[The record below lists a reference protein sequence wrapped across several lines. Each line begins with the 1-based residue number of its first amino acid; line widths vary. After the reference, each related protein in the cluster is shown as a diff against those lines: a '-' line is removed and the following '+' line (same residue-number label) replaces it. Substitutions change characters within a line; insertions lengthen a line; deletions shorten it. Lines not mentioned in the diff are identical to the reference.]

1 MTTSNDFKNGMII
14 RMNNVLYTI
23 VEFLHVKPG
32 KGGAFVRSKLK
43 NLLTGSV
50 IEKTFRGGEKVEDVT
65 VERTP
70 LEFSYM
76 NVDNYVFMDNK
87 TYEQFE
93 VTKEKVGAVKDY
105 IVEGIEVICYFLD
118 NEIILIEPPISV
130 NLKVVETQPGV
141 KGNTVSGG
149 SKPAT
154 LETGLIVN
162 VPLFINENDTIK
174 VDTRTN
180 SYKERV

>member
-14 RMNNVLYTI
+14 KINNALYTI

-32 KGGAFVRSKLK
+32 KGGSFVRSKLK
-43 NLLTGSV
+43 NLLTGAV
-50 IEKTFRGGEKVEDVT
+50 IEKTFRGGEKVEEVT
-65 VERTP
+65 VERKP

-76 NVDNYVFMDNK
+76 NGENYVFMDSE
-87 TYEQFE
+87 TYEQYE
-93 VTKEKVGAVKDY
+93 LSPEKVGNVKNY
-105 IVEGIEVICYFLD
+105 IIEGVEVVAYFHEGD
-118 NEIILIEPPISV
+118 IILIEPPIFV
-130 NLKVVETQPGV
+130 NLKVDKTQPGV

-154 LETGLIVN
+154 LETGLVVN
-162 VPLFINENDTIK
+162 VPLFVNEGDTIR

-180 SYKERV
+180 SYMERV